1 MSGLCPRGFES
12 HRRRHFASEQGFMAE
27 RSKALDSSSSL
38 HLEAW
43 VRIPLEPC
51 IIGPCGAM
59 DSALDFESSG
69 CRFESCQGRLLF
81 VGSPCGSGRGLMRTA
96 PARWHSVTNGGL
108 AQSVECVL
116 CKHEAPGSKPGFS
129 TFLFAHEQWQ
139 VGRVVKAV
147 DSKSTGLR
155 PRQFESGTCRLSVC
169 RFSIVVIAPAL

>member
-12 HRRRHFASEQGFMAE
+12 HRRRHFASDQGFMAE

-69 CRFESCQGRLLF
+69 CRFESCQGRLFCFL
-81 VGSPCGSGRGLMRTA
+81 VLRARSLKRAA
-96 PARWHSVTNGGL
+96 PARLHSVTNGGL

>member
-1 MSGLCPRGFES
+1 MGSNPTGVAILHPSKVSWPSGLRRSTQVRVSIWRRGFES
-12 HRRRHFASEQGFMAE
+12 HWNH
-27 RSKALDSSSSL
+27 
-38 HLEAW
+38 
-43 VRIPLEPC
+43 V
-51 IIGPCGAM
+51 
-59 DSALDFESSG
+59 SSG
-69 CRFESCQGRLLF
+69 PVAQWIARLTSNQA
-81 VGSPCGSGRGLMRTA
+81 VAGSS
-96 PARWHSVTNGGL
+96 PARVVCFWLLVRGFPVGGPHAAVHAHTNGGL

-129 TFLFAHEQWQ
+129 TFLFAREQWQ

>member
-1 MSGLCPRGFES
+1 MFKVC
-12 HRRRHFASEQGFMAE
+12 H
-27 RSKALDSSSSL
+27 
-38 HLEAW
+38 
-43 VRIPLEPC
+43 
-51 IIGPCGAM
+51 
-59 DSALDFESSG
+59 
-69 CRFESCQGRLLF
+69 
-81 VGSPCGSGRGLMRTA
+81 
-96 PARWHSVTNGGL
+96 GGL